1 MKQQHPNSYNQR
13 PRSGPGRKPAFQ
25 TDELVTGLLNG
36 ASAIGG
42 LTPDAK
48 EEDLELIR
56 KEESQKDG
64 FESEEEEG
72 FLDEDED
79 EQSLIIDDMDK
90 AGPEHQTFTNISQ
103 FFSKQQMDTL
113 DADMEDGSESSN
125 GSDEKKKS
133 AYSAA
138 PHKMSCPYCSRKFPW
153 SSSLKRHILTHTGQ
167 KPYKCTEC
175 PLWFT
180 TKSNCDRHIL
190 RKHGNNNNID

>member
-13 PRSGPGRKPAFQ
+13 PRRGPGRKPTFQ

-56 KEESQKDG
+56 KEESQKDA

-79 EQSLIIDDMDK
+79 EQNLIIDDIDTLPK
-90 AGPEHQTFTNISQ
+90 PNEHQTFTNISQ
-103 FFSKQQMDTL
+103 FFGNDGFNKHEYVDIE
-113 DADMEDGSESSN
+113 AGSESS
-125 GSDEKKKS
+125 G
-133 AYSAA
+133 
-138 PHKMSCPYCSRKFPW
+138 
-153 SSSLKRHILTHTGQ
+153 
-167 KPYKCTEC
+167 
-175 PLWFT
+175 
-180 TKSNCDRHIL
+180 
-190 RKHGNNNNID
+190 